1 MRRSVALGLAA
12 MALMAVAMPA
22 GGAEKTRLAVAVD
35 GAVQV
40 TPDPNS
46 VRGHMIPSVAVDP
59 KNHQVLALA
68 EGDAISGACS
78 VHVSINGGLS
88 WRPAARPEIPPRWTQ
103 CAFQN
108 IGTLADVAF
117 ASDGTLYYAFGGYDP
132 TTFEGQVFLARSTDL
147 GGTWKTTAL
156 PRVPKDLSKGE
167 LGLDGVPSIAID
179 PEDSLRVHVA
189 WSSNWGSWTLR
200 EAVREGK
207 EYYWDIVMRPYIATS
222 TDGGDTF
229 SAPVNVAE
237 GLRVSPEVEGVKTPP
252 DVFVGRNGEV
262 HVVFGERTGAGPRV
276 EPQGDAPPA
285 GIYIATSR
293 DGGRTYEG
301 KRIYSEPDPANR
313 RTAFLWPARGAI
325 DTRSGTMYVVWE
337 QLSNAGQP
345 VSILTMRSIDGGKTW
360 SEPQQVNDVT
370 PPRKFTYMEFFP
382 DVSVAPNGRVDIA
395 WYDARNDIAVS
406 GDQPTGASAFH
417 DVYYAYSTDQGRTW
431 TPNVRVTDRTID
443 RRIGPTAVGDVQG
456 KVGIASTDRG
466 VYIAW
471 DDTRNG
477 NTENHA
483 QDIYF
488 SRVRLDDPSAFFSGG
503 KTSMNPFLSG
513 AIGMALGLILAG
525 TLLSVALRRTRSTGP
540 SSVASRKQRRGTPDN
555 AVLPVTRS

>member
-1 MRRSVALGLAA
+1 MGGSVGRAVSVGLTA
-12 MALMAVAMPA
+12 MALTMVAAPA
-22 GGAEKTRLAVAVD
+22 GGAEKSPVAVAVD

-40 TPDPNS
+40 TPDPN
-46 VRGHMIPSVAVDP
+46 VARGHMIPALAVDP
-59 KNHQVLALA
+59 KNHQVLAIA
-68 EGDAISGACS
+68 EGDAISGACA
-78 VHVSINGGLS
+78 VHVSTNGGLS
-88 WRPAARPEIPPRWTQ
+88 WRRAPQPETPPRWTQ

-108 IGTLADVAF
+108 IGTLVDVAF
-117 ASDGTLYYAFGGYDP
+117 APDGTLYYAFGGYDP
-132 TTFEGQVFLARSTDL
+132 TTFEGQIFLARSTDL
-147 GGTWKTTAL
+147 GGTWKTTGL
-156 PRVPKDLSKGE
+156 PRVPKDLAKGE

-179 PEDSLRVHVA
+179 PKDSLRVHVA

-200 EAVREGK
+200 DAAREGK
-207 EYYWDIVMRPYIATS
+207 EYYWDIVMRPYVATS
-222 TDGGDTF
+222 GDGGDTF

-237 GLRVSPEVEGVKTPP
+237 GLRLSPEVEGVKTPP
-252 DVFVGRNGEV
+252 DVFVSRDGEV

-285 GIYIATSR
+285 GIYLATSR

-301 KRIYSEPDPANR
+301 TRIYSEPKPVNR

-325 DTRSGTMYVVWE
+325 DVKSGTMYVVWE

-345 VSILTMRSIDGGKTW
+345 VAILTMRSIDGGRTW

-395 WYDARNDIAVS
+395 WYDARNDTAVS

-417 DVYYAYSTDQGRTW
+417 DVYYTHSTDQGRAW
-431 TPNVRVTDRTID
+431 APNVRVTDRTIN

-456 KVGIASTDRG
+456 KVGIASTNRG

-477 NTENHA
+477 DTQNHA

-488 SRVRLDDPSAFFSGG
+488 TRARLDEPGAFFSGP
-503 KTSMNPFLSG
+503 KTAVNPLLAGGIG
-513 AIGMALGLILAG
+513 AALGLILAG
-525 TLLSVALRRTRSTGP
+525 SLLSVAVRRAGR
-540 SSVASRKQRRGTPDN
+540 
-555 AVLPVTRS
+555 